1 MAGAGTRLITK
12 IMVEAGIS
20 HEKITESLGNGVD
33 NRWLEMFADPEEHDG
48 LYEDLCPPLVREEVK
63 RIIELVTSEGPE
75 GGVGGQAKL
84 MLAEE
89 PYLHD
94 DGSYATSA
102 EKERIKEA
110 TAKMHKDADVY
121 ATAAAAADAAAAAE
135 AKAAV
140 ADATAAP
147 ASAGSLYR
155 QLTRHTT
162 QPEPETASGGGKGRR
177 KSKKKKSKKKKSKKK
192 KTRRRRTRRR

>member
-84 MLAEE
+84 ML
-89 PYLHD
+89 
-94 DGSYATSA
+94 GSYATSA